1 MTFFLTLYWT
11 QISSLRF
18 LWDRPDPA
26 VDDPLLYNLL
36 KADFVGRGGETVWVS
51 LGVCFIVLDEAI
63 FGD

>member
-1 MTFFLTLYWT
+1 
-11 QISSLRF
+11 
-18 LWDRPDPA
+18 
-26 VDDPLLYNLL
+26 LYNLL